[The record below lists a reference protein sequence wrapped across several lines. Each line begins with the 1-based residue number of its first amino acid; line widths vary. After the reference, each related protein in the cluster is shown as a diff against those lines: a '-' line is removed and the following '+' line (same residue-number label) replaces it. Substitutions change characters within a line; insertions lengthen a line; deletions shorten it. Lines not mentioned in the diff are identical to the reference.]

1 VTLDAALR
9 ARVGALDLDLDLTA
23 GDDEVVAILGP
34 NGAGKTTVLRILAG
48 LRAVDDGHVRL
59 GDDVLDDPSAGVFVV
74 PERRPVGV
82 VFQDYLLFPYL
93 SALDNVAFGL
103 RSRGT
108 RKAEARRIAREWL
121 DRVGLTDHVDDKPS
135 TLSGGQAQRV
145 ALARALATSPA
156 LLLLDEPLA
165 ALDASARGEIRRELR
180 KHLATFAGVRLLVTH
195 DAVDAATLADRLLVI
210 EDGRISQTGT
220 FDEISAH
227 PRSGYV
233 AELVGLNL
241 WHGRASGG
249 SVALDSGG
257 ELVIADTTVAGDV
270 FVAASPRAVA
280 LFVQEPQGS
289 PRNRWSGT
297 VTDLD
302 VVSDRVRVRIDGQ
315 VPVVAEITRGAAS
328 DLGLVPGA
336 SVWSAIK
343 ATDVDVYP
351 S

>member
-1 VTLDAALR
+1 MSLDAALH
-9 ARVGALDLDLDLTA
+9 ARVGALDLDLELA
-23 GDDEVVAILGP
+23 ARDDEIVAILGP

-48 LRAVDDGHVRL
+48 LRGVDAGHVRL
-59 GDDVLDDPSAGVFVV
+59 SEMVLDDPVAGTFVV

-103 RSRGT
+103 RSRGR
-108 RKAEARRIAREWL
+108 RKAEARQIARDWL
-121 DRVGLTDHVDDKPS
+121 GRVGLDDHADDKPS

-145 ALARALATSPA
+145 ALARALAPEPQ

-165 ALDASARGEIRRELR
+165 ALDVTARGEIRRELR
-180 KHLATFAGVRLLVTH
+180 RHLASFAGVRLLVTH
-195 DAVDAATLADRLLVI
+195 DPVDAATLADRLLVI
-210 EDGRISQTGT
+210 EGGAISQAGT

-227 PRSGYV
+227 PRSSYV

-241 WHGRASGG
+241 WHGRAAQG
-249 SVALDSGG
+249 SVALDGG
-257 ELVIADTTVAGDV
+257 GAIVIADSNVAGDV

-280 LFVQEPQGS
+280 LFTTEPQGS

-302 VVSDRVRVRIDGQ
+302 VVSDRVRVRIDGP
-315 VPVVAEITRGAAS
+315 VSVVAEVTRGAAT
-328 DLGLVPGA
+328 DLALAPGA

-343 ATDVDVYP
+343 ATDVEVYP
-351 S
+351 A